1 VACAMLSR
9 KASATAAMRANI
21 PMMNREMQTL
31 VGVLRRMTQNGSM
44 TDTVVHKIRGNP
56 VVSAMLSR
64 KRNANTDRGSRED
77 SNARRQHD
85 HDPPKSHK
93 IFPDRTKEE
102 ARSGDRDGQSSR
114 SELYRDR
121 DSRTRY
127 GDRDTKDRDRNMHE
141 KSPERSR
148 GDRQR
153 GDDRGREDRSDT
165 KDRDRNGHEKSPE
178 RSRGDRQ
185 RGDDRGRED
194 RSDIKDRDRNGYEK
208 SPERPRGDRQRGD
221 DRRREDRSESK
232 RSRHDR
238 DSGVRYE
245 RRGDEEEERY
255 RKLQR

>member
-1 VACAMLSR
+1 M
-9 KASATAAMRANI
+9 ATNSDRDLYF
-21 PMMNREMQTL
+21 Q
-31 VGVLRRMTQNGSM
+31 
-44 TDTVVHKIRGNP
+44 
-56 VVSAMLSR
+56 
-64 KRNANTDRGSRED
+64 RNANTDRGSRED

-93 IFPDRTKEE
+93 NIPDRTKEE

-127 GDRDTKDRDRNMHE
+127 GDRDTKDRDRNMQE

-153 GDDRGREDRSDT
+153 GDDRGIE
-165 KDRDRNGHEKSPE
+165 E
-178 RSRGDRQ
+178 
-185 RGDDRGRED
+185 
-194 RSDIKDRDRNGYEK
+194 
-208 SPERPRGDRQRGD
+208 
-221 DRRREDRSESK
+221 RSESK

-245 RRGDEEEERY
+245 RRGDEDEERY

>member
-1 VACAMLSR
+1 MVIFQRNANTGWGSKEDDPKWEHDRHRGPQNKGESR
-9 KASATAAMRANI
+9 
-21 PMMNREMQTL
+21 
-31 VGVLRRMTQNGSM
+31 GVCYAFQKGECSRG
-44 TDTVVHKIRGNP
+44 DTCRFSHDEQ
-56 VVSAMLSR
+56 
-64 KRNANTDRGSRED
+64 RNANTDRGSRED

-93 IFPDRTKEE
+93 NFPDRTKEE

-127 GDRDTKDRDRNMHE
+127 GDRDTKDRDRNMQE

-194 RSDIKDRDRNGYEK
+194 RSDVKDRDRNGYEK

-255 RKLQR
+255 RKSRR